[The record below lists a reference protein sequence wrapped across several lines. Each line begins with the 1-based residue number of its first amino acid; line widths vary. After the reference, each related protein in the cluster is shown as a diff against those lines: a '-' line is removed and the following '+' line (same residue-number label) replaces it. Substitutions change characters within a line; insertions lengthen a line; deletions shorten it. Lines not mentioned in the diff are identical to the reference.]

1 MVNKVILIG
10 NLGKDPEIKHF
21 ENGGVIARFP
31 LATNE
36 NYRDKNGE
44 WQTIT
49 DWHNVVL
56 RGNAAERSEKYL
68 QKGNT
73 VFIEGKIR
81 TRKWQDSNGSDHY
94 TTEVVAHSY
103 KSIGNKKDG
112 QDSFNQISNSPES
125 GSSIGNPENNSADNP
140 VDDLPF

>member
-1 MVNKVILIG
+1 MINKVILIG

-21 ENGGVIARFP
+21 ENGGVIAKFP

-36 NYRDKNGE
+36 NYRDKSGE

-49 DWHNVVL
+49 DWHNIVL
-56 RGNAAERSEKYL
+56 RGAAAERSEKSL

-73 VFIEGKIR
+73 IFLEGKIR
-81 TRKWQDSNGSDHY
+81 TRKWQDANGNDHY
-94 TTEVVAHSY
+94 TTEIIAMSY
-103 KSIGNKKDG
+103 RILNRRENTDESSSNYNSGN
-112 QDSFNQISNSPES
+112 STNTS
-125 GSSIGNPENNSADNP
+125 NNSTVNDDNP